1 MLERVVLPG
10 EVVEC
15 GAGEQQLVAGPGL
28 RRGTGDQLTVV
39 RAGVLRQKE
48 GVSWVDCH
56 ARRYTAARGENVIGV
71 VRTAA
76 H

>member
-28 RRGTGDQLTVV
+28 RRGAGDQLTVV
-39 RAGVLRQKE
+39 RA
-48 GVSWVDCH
+48 
-56 ARRYTAARGENVIGV
+56 
-71 VRTAA
+71 
-76 H
+76 